1 MLRLPRGTH
10 ARDASLAAA
19 AARTGR
25 DPRAV
30 HELLGTTAVTND
42 SQLVELGQ
50 RLTELENEVRTP

>member
-1 MLRLPRGTH
+1 MQLPRGTTVETL
-10 ARDASLAAA
+10 AAAA

-30 HELLGTTAVTND
+30 LGLLGHPAVTND

-50 RLTELENEVRTP
+50 QLIDLENEVRGS